1 MKFRN
6 FLMFLGIAPILMSCT
21 ITLKKD
27 VDLKEYFDLS
37 GKEGVRITDSQEIT
51 DFAKKYFD
59 GAKNTLEAKSYT
71 ANIQRDNL
79 LGLYRVNLLGIYKIN
94 YRQKRAHITLTTD
107 STNDGVEMYLESYK
121 GNLGEF
127 IKGDEWRCLSYKE
140 EEDDSFINNLH

>member
-6 FLMFLGIAPILMSCT
+6 FLMFLCIAPILMSCT

-79 LGLYRVNLLGIYKIN
+79 LGLRPDSVNRSRLAMNTMNGVLQKMLNSTVNPCIRYRMPIPLLRGLYS
-94 YRQKRAHITLTTD
+94 RQAKP
-107 STNDGVEMYLESYK
+107 
-121 GNLGEF
+121 
-127 IKGDEWRCLSYKE
+127 
-140 EEDDSFINNLH
+140 